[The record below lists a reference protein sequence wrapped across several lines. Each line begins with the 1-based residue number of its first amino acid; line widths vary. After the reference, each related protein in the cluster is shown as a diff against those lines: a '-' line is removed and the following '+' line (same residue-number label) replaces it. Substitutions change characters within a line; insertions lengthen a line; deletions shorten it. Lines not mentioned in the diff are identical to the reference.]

1 VHDTELFRA
10 LYTAHYGTVCRY
22 LARRVDPSHVEDV
35 AAETFLVAWRRRADL
50 PERVVPWLL
59 NAAAKCLANARRG
72 DERAEA
78 VRRRLDAVTTC
89 RTASLGTDAAAHRRA
104 LVAALAALAERDREL
119 VLLRHW
125 DGLPPRDVAVAL
137 AVSPMVARS
146 RLHRAERRLQ
156 AALVET
162 LAHEDLTPPNQGT
175 APCPTPS
182 HS

>member
-1 VHDTELFRA
+1 VHDAELFRA

-50 PERVVPWLL
+50 PAQVVPWLL
-59 NAAAKCLANARRG
+59 NTAAKCLANARRT

-78 VRRRLDAVTTC
+78 VRRRLDAVTA
-89 RTASLGTDAAAHRRA
+89 RSAPLGVATAAHRRA

-125 DGLPPRDVAVAL
+125 DGLPPRDVAVVL
-137 AVSPMVARS
+137 GVSPMLARQ

-156 AALVET
+156 AALTEA
-162 LAHEDLTPPNQGT
+162 LAHEDLVSPTQGT